1 MQGLL
6 EKFQSLGRYKDSAP
20 HKPLLVLAL
29 LDWTETL
36 KLEENRIP
44 INSGLFE
51 RFEYYWDELHGNKGS
66 KRIHYPLLYL
76 KSDGLGW
83 QVIVNGGQ
91 LSEEKSKTYLEK
103 QGATGQFSEEVWSF
117 LQKQEHRDLV
127 RLAIMETYFPEKQ
140 AVIFPSHKPYS
151 LESYELEFF
160 EEPMA
165 KYQSKMVYQSGFVR
179 SSLFK
184 IRLLGLYKNTCAMSR
199 MHVDPPKSLLQAC
212 HIEPHAVAGNDRV
225 TNGIVLCAN
234 LHAAFDYGYVG
245 ISKDYHIM
253 VNHKLFEESASDYSL
268 KQLEGKKLWLPEQER
283 FWPGQEG
290 LGWHRRKFFYQD
302 RN

>member
-1 MQGLL
+1 MQEIL
-6 EKFQSLGRYKDSAP
+6 EKFQNLGRYKGKAP

-29 LDWTETL
+29 LDWIEAL
-36 KLEENRIP
+36 KLEENNIP
-44 INSGLFE
+44 LDDGLFE
-51 RFEYYWDELHGNKGS
+51 RVDYYWVELHGSKSPKGI
-66 KRIHYPLLYL
+66 RYPILYL
-76 KSDGLGW
+76 KNDNLGWKVSTKDGL
-83 QVIVNGGQ
+83 
-91 LSEEKSKTYLEK
+91 LSKETGKRDLKK
-103 QGATGQFSEEVWSF
+103 QGATGHFSEEVWSF

-199 MHVDPPKSLLQAC
+199 MHVDPPRSILQAC
-212 HIEPHAVAGNDRV
+212 HIEPHALAGNDRV

-268 KQLEGKKLWLPEQER
+268 QQLEGKKLWLPEEER

-290 LGWHRRKFFYQD
+290 LGWHRRMFFS
-302 RN
+302 